1 MYNSCER
8 VIVVTDRELLE
19 KILARLDN
27 IETDIVDIK
36 QNQDVM
42 QTDISSIKLTL
53 ENEIRPITKMS
64 LEYIRDHSE
73 RLQTIEKSVQEIQDD
88 LEINDVIDEIRRKNI
103 KMN

>member
-1 MYNSCER
+1 M
-8 VIVVTDRELLE
+8 TDRELLE
-19 KILARLDN
+19 KIIMRLDS
-27 IETDIVDIK
+27 IES
-36 QNQDVM
+36 DV
-42 QTDISSIKLTL
+42 QSVKLTL
-53 ENEIRPITKMS
+53 ENDVVPSVNMS